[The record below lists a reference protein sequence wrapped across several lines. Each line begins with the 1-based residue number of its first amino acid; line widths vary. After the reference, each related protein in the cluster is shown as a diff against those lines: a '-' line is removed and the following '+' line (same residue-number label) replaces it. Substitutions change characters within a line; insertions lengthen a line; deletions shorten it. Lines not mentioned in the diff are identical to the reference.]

1 MGFWVN
7 IKWALAQS
15 MGYNRLSKRFYIN
28 KFQRMTLQMYFNW
41 KEIEYS
47 IPALFLTSQMA
58 QQVKSLPAMQ
68 KTQEMWV

>member
-1 MGFWVN
+1 
-7 IKWALAQS
+7 
-15 MGYNRLSKRFYIN
+15 MGYNRLSKCFYIN
-28 KFQRMTLQMYFNW
+28 KFQQITLQMYFNW

-47 IPALFLTSQMA
+47 IHALFLASQMA

>member
-1 MGFWVN
+1 
-7 IKWALAQS
+7 
-15 MGYNRLSKRFYIN
+15 
-28 KFQRMTLQMYFNW
+28 MTLQMYFNW

-58 QQVKSLPAMQ
+58 QQVKSLPVMQ